1 LLPSLREIKSIGDY
15 IFPMHNG
22 GGISTKDDSGKVLD
36 IAQRA
41 HSDVVVLS
49 LNNSSIIFEKPT
61 EDHYQTLHIGSGKP
75 DTQAVYN
82 ASGDAKISF
91 NIGSVESSDITDQKN
106 DRLLIQGDVLGTTTV
121 YVMSDV
127 KDSNNITE
135 AFRPSSNTSGFSLIQ
150 ISGNADENSFKLA
163 NSYIQATGSPYKY
176 RLTAY
181 GPTSSYGAANKT
193 QNLLGENDNFWDFRL
208 QKLILPQVAS
218 YLAIPNALFYAGFID
233 MAQQST
239 LLADLRTTDFGK
251 EEDKKK
257 KGFFLSSYGSIAT
270 LSSQYDYETNIRYA
284 ATQAGFTASAQK
296 GQNTTLYWGLTGTYG
311 QLSLTPKDIEDAD
324 KSTLNKWSATAYSGI
339 EHSSGFYMD
348 TLFSYGIWKGNI
360 STAIAKST
368 TKVDDIK
375 MLIASTIIGQKFIT
389 GIKGLTFVP
398 QAQLVYQRLIF
409 NAFSDADNL
418 KVDIG
423 EPHQWL
429 MRIGG
434 HLTKTIVNTKK
445 DRTLSFYG
453 KVNLLQTFGDDH
465 SIQISDTFSLDP
477 TGFAIEGGLG
487 INAQLSH
494 NFSLHGDVNY
504 RKNLQ
509 KNRYIRNKLFR
520 KNTLSVLKQSL
531 KVDVFILFVF
541 TKRLYN
547 TVLPFCI

>member
-1 LLPSLREIKSIGDY
+1 
-15 IFPMHNG
+15 
-22 GGISTKDDSGKVLD
+22 
-36 IAQRA
+36 
-41 HSDVVVLS
+41 
-49 LNNSSIIFEKPT
+49 
-61 EDHYQTLHIGSGKP
+61 
-75 DTQAVYN
+75 
-82 ASGDAKISF
+82 
-91 NIGSVESSDITDQKN
+91 
-106 DRLLIQGDVLGTTTV
+106 
-121 YVMSDV
+121 
-127 KDSNNITE
+127 
-135 AFRPSSNTSGFSLIQ
+135 
-150 ISGNADENSFKLA
+150 
-163 NSYIQATGSPYKY
+163 
-176 RLTAY
+176 
-181 GPTSSYGAANKT
+181 
-193 QNLLGENDNFWDFRL
+193 
-208 QKLILPQVAS
+208 
-218 YLAIPNALFYAGFID
+218 
-233 MAQQST
+233 
-239 LLADLRTTDFGK
+239 
-251 EEDKKK
+251 
-257 KGFFLSSYGSIAT
+257 
-270 LSSQYDYETNIRYA
+270 
-284 ATQAGFTASAQK
+284 
-296 GQNTTLYWGLTGTYG
+296 
-311 QLSLTPKDIEDAD
+311 
-324 KSTLNKWSATAYSGI
+324 
-339 EHSSGFYMD
+339 
-348 TLFSYGIWKGNI
+348 
-360 STAIAKST
+360 
-368 TKVDDIK
+368 